1 MAVPVM
7 ISRKHFWKFYEFV
20 WLSLQ
25 FGQISGRISDYF
37 GTGIRRDTGTI
48 YKKKG
53 RVNQPDIRCIP
64 ILNYFSEQ
72 RYRATLLK
80 QCKLIDIMVFIHT
93 NSPSEQD
100 RSKQILYLSS
110 TGTNL
115 PN

>member
-1 MAVPVM
+1 MNSYGYLFNLARYPVGYPTISVPV
-7 ISRKHFWKFYEFV
+7 
-20 WLSLQ
+20 
-25 FGQISGRISDYF
+25 SG
-37 GTGIRRDTGTI
+37 GIPVPYI
-48 YKKKG
+48 KKG